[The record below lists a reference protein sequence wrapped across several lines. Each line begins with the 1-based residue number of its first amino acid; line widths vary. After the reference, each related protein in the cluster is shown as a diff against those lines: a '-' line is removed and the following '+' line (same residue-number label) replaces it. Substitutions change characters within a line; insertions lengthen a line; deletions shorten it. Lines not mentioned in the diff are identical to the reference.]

1 MPVAPGVMVE
11 SRQCVHGAAAR
22 LAVKSLLLR
31 VSMNPAFRRGAREGI
46 RDFMPM
52 SVGLLPWAVVTGIA
66 MVSSGLSPMQAI
78 GMNLIVYAGTAQLGT
93 LPLLAAGAPLW
104 LIVLTALALN
114 LRFVIFSAAMA
125 PAFHDYGPA
134 RRLASSYLLVDGV
147 FAMCAERLVKSDDP
161 HWRWGY
167 YLAPSLWV
175 WVLWQ
180 LFTLL
185 GVLGAGAVPQG
196 WSLEYMATIALLV
209 MMVPMS
215 RTRPMLV
222 AALVGGV
229 ATVLLRGLPLRLGLI
244 AGIVIGIAA
253 GFVAERWLPSSA
265 RRPA

>member
-1 MPVAPGVMVE
+1 
-11 SRQCVHGAAAR
+11 
-22 LAVKSLLLR
+22 
-31 VSMNPAFRRGAREGI
+31 MNSAFRRGAREGL

-52 SVGLLPWAVVTGIA
+52 SVGLLPWAMVSGIA
-66 MVSSGLSPMQAI
+66 MVSTGMSPLQAM

-114 LRFVIFSAAMA
+114 LRFVIFSAAIA
-125 PAFHDYGPA
+125 PAFHDYPLA

-147 FAMCAERLVKSDDP
+147 FAMCAERMVKADDP

-180 LFTLL
+180 LFTLA

-196 WSLEYMATIALLV
+196 WSLEFMATIALLV

-222 AALVGGV
+222 AALAGGI

-244 AGIVIGIAA
+244 AGIVVGIGA
-253 GFVAERWLPSSA
+253 GFVAEHLLQRA
-265 RRPA
+265 GRAER

>member
-175 WVLWQ
+175 WGLWQ

-196 WSLEYMATIALLV
+196 WSLEFMATIALLV

>member
-196 WSLEYMATIALLV
+196 WSLEFMATIALLV

-253 GFVAERWLPSSA
+253 GFAAERWLPSSA

>member
-104 LIVLTALALN
+104 LIVLTALVLN